1 MLDTIHPQKSFF
13 GCCAVATFMYNY
25 IIGPSF
31 VFCTLFFF
39 FGNFF
44 LFFCFVFLFV
54 CFVFLL
60 YQSFVWEAFWS
71 RLTPQRTVLADSS
84 VSKCCSTFGER
95 QKPSS
100 KSLWNQDSR
109 SCFGQRQ
116 DCTLGGKDVSC
127 ETQSKSVFRIKISIK
142 ILKIQIR
149 TLKSPQKR
157 ELKTVTFYLKQKKHL
172 YSNKK

>member
-1 MLDTIHPQKSFF
+1 MLDTIHPQKGFWLLCS
-13 GCCAVATFMYNY
+13 CNIYVQLHYWTILC
-25 IIGPSF
+25 
-31 VFCTLFFF
+31 
-39 FGNFF
+39 F
-44 LFFCFVFLFV
+44 LYFS
-54 CFVFLL
+54 VFLL

-84 VSKCCSTFGER
+84 VSKCCSTFRER

-116 DCTLGGKDVSC
+116 DCTLGGKNVSC
-127 ETQSKSVFRIKISIK
+127 ETQSKSVFRIKISVK

-172 YSNKK
+172 YSNIT

>member
-1 MLDTIHPQKSFF
+1 MLDTIHPQKGFLAAVQLQHLCTITLLDHPLFFVFSFF
-13 GCCAVATFMYNY
+13 V
-25 IIGPSF
+25 
-31 VFCTLFFF
+31 FFF
-39 FGNFF
+39 
-44 LFFCFVFLFV
+44 

-84 VSKCCSTFGER
+84 VSKCCSTFRER

-127 ETQSKSVFRIKISIK
+127 ETQSKSVFRIKISVK

-172 YSNKK
+172 YSNIK